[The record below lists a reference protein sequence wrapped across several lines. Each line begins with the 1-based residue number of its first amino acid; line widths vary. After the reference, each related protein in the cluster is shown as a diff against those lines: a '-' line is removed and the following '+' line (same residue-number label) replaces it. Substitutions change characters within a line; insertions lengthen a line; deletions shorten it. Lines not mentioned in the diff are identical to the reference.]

1 MTFQCS
7 EKKTEADTNDTT
19 ECPRDDKP
27 NTGMFAVSGKQLLFP
42 VYRNVLCTFAL
53 MFQPFVLRSAL
64 H

>member
-7 EKKTEADTNDTT
+7 EIKTEADTNDTT

-27 NTGMFAVSGKQLLFP
+27 STGMFAGSSEQLLFP
-42 VYRNVLCTFAL
+42 VYRNLLCTFAL